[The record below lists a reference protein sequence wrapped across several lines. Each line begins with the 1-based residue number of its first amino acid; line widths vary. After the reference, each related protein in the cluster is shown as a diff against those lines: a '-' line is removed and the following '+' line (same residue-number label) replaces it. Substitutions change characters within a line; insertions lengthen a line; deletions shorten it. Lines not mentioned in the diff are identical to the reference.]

1 MRILHTAGKAWR
13 LGNYAGSTQDFRSQ
27 FSKVVS
33 SIITQGSIDQEESG
47 AKKGLG
53 WIGTP
58 LLLTKRKD
66 YDVIFVVELLSK
78 VSILQIISRFCFS
91 KKFGCVFELL

>member
-1 MRILHTAGKAWR
+1 MR
-13 LGNYAGSTQDFRSQ
+13 
-27 FSKVVS
+27 
-33 SIITQGSIDQEESG
+33 
-47 AKKGLG
+47 KKGLG

-91 KKFGCVFELL
+91 KKFGCVFELLLTIGETPKMFFFSSLKLKEKQE